1 MTGTVLSAGL
11 FGIDGYPVQVEADM
25 SQGLPTFDMVGFL
38 GSEVREARERVRTAL
53 KNTGIRLP
61 ACRLTVNLSPAN
73 RRKAGNGFDLPI
85 AVAVLIAAGLL
96 EGEKAK
102 GYLFCGELGLDG
114 ALKPV
119 HGTISVTAAAWK
131 LGCRGCIV
139 PSENRGEGAALK
151 QIPVYGFS
159 SLREV
164 LAFLENPESAPEQK
178 KGVLPEKQE
187 VRIDFAY
194 VIGQDTG
201 VRAAEIAAAGL
212 HNLILTGPPGTG
224 KSMVAQRI
232 TTILPDLTPE
242 EQIELTKLYSVRGFS
257 VEGLMTERPFR
268 SPHHTISVHAMAGGG
283 STPIPGEI
291 SLAHCGVLFLDEL
304 PEFRPEVLEVL
315 RQPLEEGEVRISR
328 THGIYRFPA
337 RMMLVA
343 ARNPCRCGYYPDRN
357 RCRCPEQDVLRYQ
370 RRISKPLL
378 DRIDL
383 SVQLPEVPFSVM
395 QSGKRGRTSAQI
407 RAHVLEA
414 VERQRFRTQAEGG
427 ILNAHLTGKL
437 LERDALPD
445 TAGKKLL
452 ETLYAGRSGGM
463 RSYHK
468 LLRIARTIAD
478 LNGKEQPGE
487 EEISEAWYFRNA
499 SAETERQVIRP

>member
-1 MTGTVLSAGL
+1 
-11 FGIDGYPVQVEADM
+11 M
-25 SQGLPTFDMVGFL
+25 SPGLPTFDMVGFL

-53 KNTGIRLP
+53 KNTGLRLP

-85 AVAVLIAAGLL
+85 AVAVLIAAGLMDA
-96 EGEKAK
+96 EAAA

-119 HGTISVTAAAWK
+119 HGAISVAAAAWK
-131 LGCRGCIV
+131 MGCKGCIF
-139 PSENRGEGAALK
+139 PAENQAEGAALE

-159 SLREV
+159 SLQEV
-164 LAFLENPESAPEQK
+164 LTFLQHPEDASERKNVRK
-178 KGVLPEKQE
+178 KNGSQNN
-187 VRIDFAY
+187 IDFAD
-194 VIGQDTG
+194 VIGQETG

-212 HNLILTGPPGTG
+212 HNLLLSGPPGTG

-232 TTILPDLTPE
+232 TTILPDLTLE
-242 EQIELTKLYSVRGFS
+242 EQIELTKLYSVRGYS
-257 VEGLMTERPFR
+257 VEGLITERPFR

-283 STPIPGEI
+283 STPMPGEI

-315 RQPLEEGEVRISR
+315 RQPLEEGEVRLSR

-357 RCRCPEQDVLRYQ
+357 RCRCPEPDVLRYQ
-370 RRISKPLL
+370 RRVSKPLL

-395 QSGKRGRTSAQI
+395 QSGKRGRCSAEI

-414 VERQRFRTQAEGG
+414 VERQRFRTRENGG
-427 ILNAHLTGKL
+427 VLNAHLNGRL
-437 LERDALPD
+437 LERDAMPD
-445 TAGKKLL
+445 AAGKKLL
-452 ETLYAGRSGGM
+452 QSLYADRSSGL

-478 LNGKEQPGE
+478 LNGKDRPGE

-499 SAETERQVIRP
+499 AAETERQVIRP